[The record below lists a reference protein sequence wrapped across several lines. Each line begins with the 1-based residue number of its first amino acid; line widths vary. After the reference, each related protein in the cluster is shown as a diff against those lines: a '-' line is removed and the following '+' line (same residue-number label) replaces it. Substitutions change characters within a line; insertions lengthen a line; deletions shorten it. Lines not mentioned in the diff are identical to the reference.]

1 MITLRQFKPIR
12 ASLFDNENLLNFQK
26 NNGDDIQ
33 NVIAIYFN
41 SMYVFK
47 DEKTYFSLYIVKIL
61 LNPKG
66 FTAFFRVY
74 RKIMLLAKLLRP

>member
-1 MITLRQFKPIR
+1 MQGYFVYLKPQLKPIFKPIR
-12 ASLFDNENLLNFQK
+12 ASLSDNENLTDFQK

-47 DEKTYFSLYIVKIL
+47 DEKFVLTIDL
-61 LNPKG
+61 
-66 FTAFFRVY
+66 FRVS
-74 RKIMLLAKLLRP
+74 L

>member
-1 MITLRQFKPIR
+1 MQGYFVYLKPQLKSIR
-12 ASLFDNENLLNFQK
+12 ASLFDNENLHYFQK

-47 DEKTYFSLYIVKIL
+47 DEKFVLTIDL
-61 LNPKG
+61 
-66 FTAFFRVY
+66 FRVS
-74 RKIMLLAKLLRP
+74 L